1 MYQKNVIILC
11 FSCLIPLVVA
21 VLGGFLRC
29 LLLVFAVNFLS
40 LVDDAAVLSP

>member
-11 FSCLIPLVVA
+11 FSCLIPWVVV

-29 LLLVFAVNFLS
+29 LLLDFILRFL
-40 LVDDAAVLSP
+40 AMA